1 MQQDYQVAAL
11 WIGGPLSYLEQLCL
25 KSFVDAGQHIRLY
38 RC

>member
-1 MQQDYQVAAL
+1 MQQEYQVAAL